1 MEQTLIDFD
10 PRLQGPFS
18 MIIAGPSGCG
28 KTELI
33 SQIIDNA
40 DNLINPKIDKIVY
53 YYGCWQD
60 AFGRMNSKINF
71 KEGLP
76 TSGELN
82 PATTTNATNG
92 QYSSHTLCIIDDLM
106 SESDKKVVA
115 DLFTKGS
122 HHWKVSVVYVTQN
135 IYEKTSKDYR
145 TMSLNANYI
154 VAFKNPRDMSQ
165 IRYLF
170 QQAFPHKP
178 KLLTEIYNME
188 TRKPHSYILIGF
200 KQNTPDQFRVRSS
213 VTTPNNQLVFF

>member
-1 MEQTLIDFD
+1 
-10 PRLQGPFS
+10 
-18 MIIAGPSGCG
+18 
-28 KTELI
+28 
-33 SQIIDNA
+33 
-40 DNLINPKIDKIVY
+40 
-53 YYGCWQD
+53 
-60 AFGRMNSKINF
+60 
-71 KEGLP
+71 
-76 TSGELN
+76 
-82 PATTTNATNG
+82 
-92 QYSSHTLCIIDDLM
+92 M

-165 IRYLF
+165 IRYLS

-188 TRKPHSYILIGF
+188 TRKPHSYILIDF